1 MGRLVSGSHAPADE
15 AVRQTTTFPP
25 MLNSTNQNK
34 SEGTTPTQNTRGR
47 PRLSISRLTTAS
59 GIRQAVKRD
68 LVTLEQANEQTVKA
82 LHKCGDLLSSL
93 FGRTPSVPAGL
104 TPETHRIA
112 LVVEA
117 IACLHDSATKVH
129 EVIES
134 RKPDRTAGRSDEVLA
149 KARARRWSK
158 AKRSKSAKAAWARR
172 KGKEVA

>member
-1 MGRLVSGSHAPADE
+1 
-15 AVRQTTTFPP
+15 
-25 MLNSTNQNK
+25 MLNSTSNK
-34 SEGTTPTQNTRGR
+34 SEGTTPTQNHGRRGR
-47 PRLSISRLTTAS
+47 PRLSVSRLTPVGVRNA
-59 GIRQAVKRD
+59 IKRD
-68 LVTLEQANEQTVKA
+68 LVTLEQANNQTVKA

-93 FGRTPSVPAGL
+93 FGQTHGVPAGL

-172 KGKEVA
+172 KGKEAA

>member
-1 MGRLVSGSHAPADE
+1 M
-15 AVRQTTTFPP
+15 AVWCPGVTLPLTRPSDRQHFPP
-25 MLNSTNQNK
+25 MLNSTSNK

-82 LHKCGDLLSSL
+82 LHKCGDLLASL
-93 FGRTPSVPAGL
+93 FGRSTAPAGL
-104 TPETHRIA
+104 TADTHRIA

-117 IACLHDSATKVH
+117 ISCLHDSATKVH
-129 EVIES
+129 EVIDS

>member
-1 MGRLVSGSHAPADE
+1 
-15 AVRQTTTFPP
+15 
-25 MLNSTNQNK
+25 MLNSTSNK

-82 LHKCGDLLSSL
+82 LHKCGDLLASL
-93 FGRTPSVPAGL
+93 FGRSPAPAGL
-104 TPETHRIA
+104 TADTHRIA

-129 EVIES
+129 EVIDA

>member
-1 MGRLVSGSHAPADE
+1 
-15 AVRQTTTFPP
+15 
-25 MLNSTNQNK
+25 MLHKHNTNK
-34 SEGTTPTQNTRGR
+34 SEATPATQNHRGR
-47 PRLSISRLTTAS
+47 PRLSLSHLTTAS

-68 LVTLEQANEQTVKA
+68 LVTLEEANNQTVKA

-93 FGRTPSVPAGL
+93 FGQTHAVPAGL

-134 RKPDRTAGRSDEVLA
+134 RKPDRSAGRSDEVLA